1 MHEGLVT
8 ALLWLGFG
16 GTHVGLTLAP
26 VRARLAR
33 ALGETGFIVFYSFVA
48 IVTFGALTRYVA
60 LHRFDDPHAAL
71 LTSVPPV
78 QGALLALSA
87 FGFALFV
94 AGVLMYPAMPMATF
108 LHRVGTPHGVQRIT
122 RHPFF
127 SGISI
132 WAAAHALLAP
142 SSVTLVYFVGFVL
155 LGFAGGLH
163 QDRRLAAELGEPYR
177 AYAAATSFWPFV
189 AIATKRQ
196 RISWREQPWIAYL
209 VGVAASVGLYG
220 VHEHIFDHGG
230 AYVIAAVSLGSL
242 VAMVNTRIRSAR
254 RAKG

>member
-60 LHRFDDPHAAL
+60 LHRFDDPHAVL

-108 LHRVGTPHGVQRIT
+108 LHRVGTPARG
-122 RHPFF
+122 
-127 SGISI
+127 
-132 WAAAHALLAP
+132 AADHAP
-142 SSVTLVYFVGFVL
+142 PVL
-155 LGFAGGLH
+155 LGDFDLGCCTCAACAVVCDARVL
-163 QDRRLAAELGEPYR
+163 RRLRPARLR
-177 AYAAATSFWPFV
+177 
-189 AIATKRQ
+189 R
-196 RISWREQPWIAYL
+196 R
-209 VGVAASVGLYG
+209 AAS
-220 VHEHIFDHGG
+220 
-230 AYVIAAVSLGSL
+230 
-242 VAMVNTRIRSAR
+242 RSTSRCRAR
-254 RAKG
+254 RALSSLRGSHPRFGRSSPLRPSGSGSLGESSRGSRTSLESRRASGSMEYMNTSSTMEAPT